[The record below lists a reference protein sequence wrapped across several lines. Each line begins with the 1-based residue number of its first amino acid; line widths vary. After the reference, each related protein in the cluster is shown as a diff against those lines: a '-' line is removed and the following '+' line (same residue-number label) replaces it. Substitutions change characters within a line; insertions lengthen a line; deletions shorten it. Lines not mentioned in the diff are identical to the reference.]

1 MCLHN
6 CKISEEYPEILDRKL
21 NVLCQ
26 FIWNILWIVDHWWA
40 DYTLFNSV
48 LFGFFSWILLSH
60 DSLLPTILI
69 KNKFDSCFAVIQF
82 LPALD
87 IQNWIGL
94 HSVQLPVLINM
105 IIFNWWCHSLKFFLC
120 QLFMVPSERLYHK
133 VIKDEFSLDCEKHYP
148 TPSESSC
155 LFMY

>member
-1 MCLHN
+1 MFCVSSFGTLCELLTIGELIICFLILFCLVF
-6 CKISEEYPEILDRKL
+6 SM
-21 NVLCQ
+21 VLAKS
-26 FIWNILWIVDHWWA
+26 W
-40 DYTLFNSV
+40 LFTSFV
-48 LFGFFSWILLSH
+48 
-60 DSLLPTILI
+60 
-69 KNKFDSCFAVIQF
+69 KNKFDSCFAVVQF

-94 HSVQLPVLINM
+94 HSVRLPILTNM
-105 IIFNWWCHSLKFFLC
+105 IIFNGWCCSLKFFLC

-133 VIKDEFSLDCEKHYP
+133 VIKDEFSLECEKHYP